1 MVSAI
6 AYGEYGQYQRRQVG
20 TLCNGWPIV
29 RSHTPTMGAW
39 YWIAVKGADKDWH
52 PFGGRTFDSMRAV
65 RAFAQD
71 RGFDGAS

>member
-1 MVSAI
+1 
-6 AYGEYGQYQRRQVG
+6 
-20 TLCNGWPIV
+20 
-29 RSHTPTMGAW
+29 MGAW